1 MLWIA
6 LAAIVAISALL
17 LLGRARGAAVRVA
30 ALALILLALANP
42 SFTREDR
49 EPLSSVAAVVIDKS
63 PSQNF
68 GTRNQETAKAQEAL
82 VDTLKKIKGLEVRV
96 VEAGQA
102 DGETDGTKLFGA
114 LSSALSDVPVDRV
127 AGAFLITDG
136 RVHDIPANA
145 AALGF
150 QAPVHALVTGRK
162 DERDRRI
169 AISAAP
175 RFGIVGQPQTIT
187 YRLDDQGVTGQ
198 RAKIVVRRDGEVVSE
213 RTMQSGQTANVEID
227 IKHAGPN
234 IVEIE
239 ASPLEN
245 ELTLVNNRAVVS
257 IDGVRDKLRVLL
269 VSGEPHSGE
278 RTWRNLLKSDASV
291 DLVHFTILRP
301 PEKQDGT
308 PINELSLIAFPTR
321 ELFQQKIN
329 EFHLI
334 IFDRYARQGVLPI
347 AYFDNIARYVRAG
360 GAVLVSAGPDYA
372 STTSIWRTPLDTVL
386 PAEPVGVTE
395 KPFYA
400 HLSDAGKRHPVTR
413 GLEGSA
419 NEPPRWSRFFRTVDT
434 RNAITPPVMTGADGK
449 PLLLLSRFGEGRV
462 ALLLSD
468 HIWLWA
474 RGFEGGGPHLDLLR
488 RTSHWLMKQPD
499 LDEEA
504 LRLQIQG
511 KDLVVLRQT
520 MADNVPPV
528 TVTSPSGA
536 TKRTHA
542 DRKRPRHLA
551 LHPSRQRT
559 RPLAGDRRHA
569 ESPDQCRADQS
580 EGIFRSHLH
589 DRDAEAAGA
598 GDRRRRAARGRR
610 RQHRSAPCG
619 AGARLRHLP
628 RRWLDGRQDAR
639 RQRRQG
645 RRRAADVRR
654 PDRAAAAARC
664 VCSDVDA
671 RGALSYVDGRLVGYA
686 ALSARTPSGK
696 RIGQSGPFLDV
707 HSRFARNKAR
717 VEARLDRVLVHAGA
731 DEDDLLS
738 AIAIEFV
745 PVLLQRL
752 PPERIVRPAVGRHIG
767 PPKPETFGSD
777 DRAGLT
783 QFTQPLRTRSD
794 PEMSLRAD
802 NAGPSLPAGTDGI
815 SSGSNGRRA
824 R

>member
-1 MLWIA
+1 MQYGIAFTPLVPSLVLWLA
-6 LAAIVAISALL
+6 LAAIAVIAVLL
-17 LLGRARGAAVRVA
+17 LLGRARGAAVRVT

-68 GTRNQETAKAQEAL
+68 GERNRETAKAQEAL
-82 VDTLKKIKGLEVRV
+82 VDSLKTIKGLEVRV

-102 DGETDGTKLFGA
+102 DGETDGTRLFGA
-114 LSSALSDVPVDRV
+114 LSSTLSDVPVDRV

-145 AALGF
+145 AGLGF
-150 QAPVHALVTGRK
+150 QAPVHALITGRK

-175 RFGIVGQPQTIT
+175 RFGIVGQVQTIT
-187 YRLDDQGVTGQ
+187 YRLDDQGVSND
-198 RAKIVVRRDGEVVSE
+198 RAKIVVRRDGEVINE
-213 RTMQSGQTANVEID
+213 RTVQSGQTVNVEID

-239 ASPLEN
+239 ASPLDN
-245 ELTLVNNRAVVS
+245 ELTLVNNRAVVA

-329 EFHLI
+329 EFQLI

-372 STTSIWRTPLDTVL
+372 STTSIWRTPLDSVL

-413 GLEGSA
+413 GLDGSA
-419 NEPPRWSRFFRTVDT
+419 SEPPHWSRFFRTVET
-434 RNAITPPVMTGADGK
+434 RNATSPPVMTGADGK

-474 RGFEGGGPHLDLLR
+474 RGYEGGGPHLDLLR
-488 RTSHWLMKQPD
+488 RMSHWLMKQPD

-504 LRLQIQG
+504 LRLQVQG

-520 MADNVPPV
+520 MADSVTPV

-536 TKRTHA
+536 TRELTLSASEPGTWRSTIPANELGLWQATDGTLK
-542 DRKRPRHLA
+542 A
-551 LHPSRQRT
+551 LINVGPTNPKEFSEVT
-559 RPLAGDRRHA
+559 STTEMLKPLTQATG
-569 ESPDQCRADQS
+569 
-580 EGIFRSHLH
+580 G
-589 DRDAEAAGA
+589 
-598 GDRRRRAARGRR
+598 
-610 RQHRSAPCG
+610 
-619 AGARLRHLP
+619 
-628 RRWLDGRQDAR
+628 DAR
-639 RQRRQG
+639 R
-645 RRRAADVRR
+645 V
-654 PDRAAAAARC
+654 
-664 VCSDVDA
+664 
-671 RGALSYVDGRLVGYA
+671 VDGSSIEL
-686 ALSARTPSGK
+686 P
-696 RIGQSGPFLDV
+696 RI
-707 HSRFARNKAR
+707 
-717 VEARLDRVLVHAGA
+717 
-731 DEDDLLS
+731 
-738 AIAIEFV
+738 V
-745 PVLLQRL
+745 PVRASGVFRGDGWMGVKMRDASVVKGVGVL
-752 PPERIVRPAVGRHIG
+752 PV
-767 PPKPETFGSD
+767 F
-777 DRAGLT
+777 AGLIGLLLLLGAFAAT
-783 QFTQPLRTRSD
+783 WLR
-794 PEMSLRAD
+794 E
-802 NAGPSLPAGTDGI
+802 
-815 SSGSNGRRA
+815 GR
-824 R
+824 